1 MNFQSISV
9 DVYSHELVFLLFCN
23 VPLYGQT
30 SLYIAFCKSDCVKW
44 FLSAIF
50 LHASPG
56 RQLGVFSHVYA
67 LCLLPLWTAQSYA
80 LFMFWM
86 RAHFKSFI
94 LFSYWFVE
102 VVYLSWLL
110 IICIQNVV
118 FKMGLFLQLEFDVFW
133 IIRLLKYQCLPN
145 LFLYESFLFF
155 KNNFLS
161 LESKGNFLTLLL
173 KN

>member
-1 MNFQSISV
+1 MVRCASSRSRDSHPSMLKRISSGTPCGYQSLWMLKSSVENGTVQSALCICGFPVCGQEGRLGPDELSKHFV

-23 VPLYGQT
+23 VPLCGQT

-56 RQLGVFSHVYA
+56 RRLGVFSHVFA

-86 RAHFKSFI
+86 RAHFKLFI

-102 VVYLSWLL
+102 VFTCPDY
-110 IICIQNVV
+110 
-118 FKMGLFLQLEFDVFW
+118 
-133 IIRLLKYQCLPN
+133 
-145 LFLYESFLFF
+145 
-155 KNNFLS
+155 
-161 LESKGNFLTLLL
+161 
-173 KN
+173 